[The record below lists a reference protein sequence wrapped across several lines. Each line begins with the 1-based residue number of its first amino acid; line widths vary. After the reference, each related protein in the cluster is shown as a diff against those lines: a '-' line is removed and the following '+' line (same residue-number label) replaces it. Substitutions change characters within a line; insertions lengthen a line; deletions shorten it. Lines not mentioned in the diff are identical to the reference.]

1 MASLRS
7 TVLLTYFF
15 SGSISLDGAF
25 PIIWFSSDLT
35 TMDHAIVYA
44 LLFYWAQDRKVL
56 NLVLVGLIVIVWLLL
71 SQNSELTF
79 LIQGPNIET
88 DKISQIRLFTS
99 TTYRFLNTRKYSDNL
114 GTCHTLFEKSKTEG
128 KVSESTHRRR
138 NGESALRPFADC
150 FWVKLG
156 VILTYG

>member
-44 LLFYWAQDRKVL
+44 LLFYWEQGRKVL
-56 NLVLVGLIVIVWLLL
+56 TSV
-71 SQNSELTF
+71 TF
-79 LIQGPNIET
+79 SFNNI
-88 DKISQIRLFTS
+88 
-99 TTYRFLNTRKYSDNL
+99 RKYSDNL

-128 KVSESTHRRR
+128 KVSEDAHRRQ
-138 NGESALRPFADC
+138 NGESALRPSVIRFSL
-150 FWVKLG
+150 KLRQTNVWLIVFG
-156 VILTYG
+156 C